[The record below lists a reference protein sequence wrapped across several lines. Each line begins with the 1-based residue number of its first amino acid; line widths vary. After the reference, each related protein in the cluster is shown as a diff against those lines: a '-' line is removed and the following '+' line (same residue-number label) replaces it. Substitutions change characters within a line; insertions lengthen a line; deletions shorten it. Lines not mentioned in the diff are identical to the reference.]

1 MLRCIREVSPRWI
14 VGENVRGLT
23 NWNGG
28 MVFDEVQ
35 ADLEANG
42 YEVLPFLLPACA
54 VNAPHRRDR
63 IWFIANC
70 NDQSSNF
77 KPNNRSNRNSFEQ
90 IRQKQ
95 KARSVDGIHCNEN
108 ATNSSNE
115 RRQQCGISGQIS
127 KEERISNG
135 ERSELGVSFET
146 MGNGSKSN
154 WQNFPTVSPVCNGDD
169 GFSDRLDSITFPK
182 WRNES
187 IKAGGN
193 AVVPQLVLQI
203 FKAIQQY
210 NDIAN

>member
-63 IWFIANC
+63 IWFIANS
-70 NDQSSNF
+70 SSNGYDA
-77 KPNNRSNRNSFEQ
+77 KSTETNNS
-90 IRQKQ
+90 IRQDNQ
-95 KARSVDGIHCNEN
+95 QSGTQWERTAEGFSYERN
-108 ATNSSNE
+108 ATNTE
-115 RRQQCGISGQIS
+115 RIRPILWDSKEKRKIQSGFKSKTLRSIS
-127 KEERISNG
+127 KW
-135 ERSELGVSFET
+135 ET
-146 MGNGSKSN
+146 
-154 WQNFPTVSPVCNGDD
+154 FPTVSPVCNGDD

-193 AVVPQLVLQI
+193 AVVPQVVYQI
-203 FKAIQQY
+203 FKAIHTFETQ
-210 NDIAN
+210 NLKP